1 MFNKNKNIA
10 LEKENDKYTVSKID
24 IPAFRSITYPKPKP
38 DDIHIVELMKLERAG
53 IWKCKLI
60 RILKPVKNTS
70 DEVPSYP
77 VTLFSRNIDTDVWLP
92 AISVTHYNKNASE
105 MLNNFVNCIIEQR
118 MCPKEIKVHDKLSY
132 SFFKNL
138 CKEAGIKLT
147 MQPITEEMHEDTE
160 EYMEYP
166 ESDIEDDYFW
176 MNESMAQKSIEKLR
190 AFPGF
195 AHGFHELYSSLAM
208 LPSKIFIKLCEA
220 FEIID

>member
-92 AISVTHYNKNASE
+92 AISVTHYNK
-105 MLNNFVNCIIEQR
+105 
-118 MCPKEIKVHDKLSY
+118 LSY

-208 LPSKIFIKLCEA
+208 LPSKIFIKLCEY